1 MEKKTL
7 RCRYGW
13 KCNPSCKSFV
23 LEGFTLIELLVVIAI
38 IAILAA
44 LLLPAL
50 SKAKDKAKASLC
62 VGNLK
67 QIGTGVVQY
76 TDDWNGWVYPISGNA
91 PYWYWFI
98 AVDCYIGGKDWPY
111 GASWTGKRVSG
122 VWACPG
128 TDQVMQNCT
137 NTYCYPDYGS
147 NYYAGC
153 SWTGISASGKT
164 DYARAM
170 KLDQI
175 KKPSDVIL
183 AGDSTDITNPE
194 KYSTLSLT
202 YSTATSYT
210 LSMRHNLMPNL
221 LWYDMHVESR
231 PFRQIPVFSWASANN
246 TKPWGPN

>member
-1 MEKKTL
+1 MEKQTL
-7 RCRYGW
+7 KQRQGRKY
-13 KCNPSCKSFV
+13 NPICKYFV
-23 LEGFTLIELLVVIAI
+23 LEVFTLIELLVVIAI

-44 LLLPAL
+44 MLLPAL
-50 SKAKDKAKASLC
+50 GKAKDKAKSSLC

-67 QIGTGVVQY
+67 QIGTGVMQY
-76 TDDWNGWVYPISGNA
+76 TDDWNGWVYPNSGNA
-91 PYWYWFI
+91 PFWTWYI
-98 AVDCYIGGKDWPY
+98 AADVYIGGKAWPH

-122 VWACPG
+122 VWGCPG
-128 TDQVMQNCT
+128 TDQVILDGTVN
-137 NTYCYPDYGS
+137 CYPDYAS

-153 SWTGISASGKT
+153 SWAGISASGKT

-194 KYSTLSLT
+194 KYTTLPLT
-202 YSTATSYT
+202 YTTATSYT

>member
-7 RCRYGW
+7 KQRQGGE
-13 KCNPSCKSFV
+13 CKNSRKS
-23 LEGFTLIELLVVIAI
+23 LQRKNFTLIELLVVIAI

-44 LLLPAL
+44 MLLPAL

-67 QIGTGVVQY
+67 QIGTGIIQY
-76 TDDWNGWVYPISGNA
+76 TDDWNGWVYPNSGNA
-91 PYWYWFI
+91 PFWTWYI
-98 AVDCYIGGKDWPY
+98 AADVYIGGKSWPY

-128 TDQVMQNCT
+128 TDQVILDGIANC
-137 NTYCYPDYGS
+137 CPDYG
-147 NYYAGC
+147 NNVYAGQD
-153 SWTGISASGKT
+153 WIGITTWGNRCK
-164 DYARAM
+164 AM

-183 AGDSTDITNPE
+183 AGDSTSETNPE
-194 KYSTLSLT
+194 KYTTLPLK

-231 PFRQIPVFSWASANN
+231 PFRQIPVFSWDPANN